1 LKNTKK
7 KNMQVAKIHQEH
19 VFWIFYFYLILEN
32 ILKNMVKKLGYDNII
47 LIKII
52 DWSIIADIQ
61 QGCNNTWSSTYYM
74 VENILNNDDKIKQTL
89 IWNDIWDS
97 YKNK

>member
-1 LKNTKK
+1 
-7 KNMQVAKIHQEH
+7 
-19 VFWIFYFYLILEN
+19 
-32 ILKNMVKKLGYDNII
+32 MVKKLGYDNII

-52 DWSIIADIQ
+52 DWLIIADIQ
-61 QGCNNTWSSTYYM
+61 QGCNNTWSSAYYM